1 MQKVYTSRQ
10 QMLLDLSENSN
21 IDYEKTFR
29 ARELAFVTK
38 DGKEFWSPVW
48 HLYIKSLI
56 ENADAKLVHEGC
68 HKYPRSYILLFK
80 DEGQEVESQQEK
92 EELVEPQTDKEEV
105 VDSETE
111 EQEVKKPRG
120 RQPKK

>member
-1 MQKVYTSRQ
+1 MQKVYASRQ

-80 DEGQEVESQQEK
+80 DEQLEVESQPDNQEK
-92 EELVEPQTDKEEV
+92 EEA
-105 VDSETE
+105 VDSESA

-120 RQPKK
+120 RQSKK

>member
-10 QMLLDLSENSN
+10 QMLLDLSEHSN

-48 HLYIKSLI
+48 HLYIQSLI

-80 DEGQEVESQQEK
+80 DEDQEVESQPDKQEK
-92 EELVEPQTDKEEV
+92 EEAVNLE
-105 VDSETE
+105 SS
-111 EQEVKKPRG
+111 EQEAKKPRG
-120 RQPKK
+120 RQAKK

>member
-10 QMLLDLSENSN
+10 QMLLDLSKNSN

-48 HLYIKSLI
+48 HLYIQSLI
-56 ENADAKLVHEGC
+56 ENAEAKLVHEGC

-80 DEGQEVESQQEK
+80 DEQQEVESKVDRQEK
-92 EELVEPQTDKEEV
+92 QEEGF

-111 EQEVKKPRG
+111 EQETKKPRG
-120 RQPKK
+120 RQSKK

>member
-10 QMLLDLSENSN
+10 QMLLDLSEHSN

-48 HLYIKSLI
+48 HLYIQSLV
-56 ENADAKLVHEGC
+56 ENADAKLVQEGC

-80 DEGQEVESQQEK
+80 DEQEITQNN
-92 EELVEPQTDKEEV
+92 TDKKEDV
-105 VDSETE
+105 VVSDTE
-111 EQEVKKPRG
+111 EQEAKKPRG
-120 RQPKK
+120 RQSKK

>member
-80 DEGQEVESQQEK
+80 DEGQDVESQQEK
-92 EELVEPQTDKEEV
+92 EEV
-105 VDSETE
+105 VDSENE

>member
-80 DEGQEVESQQEK
+80 DEG
-92 EELVEPQTDKEEV
+92 EELVKSQTDKEEV
-105 VDSETE
+105 VDSEAE

>member
-80 DEGQEVESQQEK
+80 DEGQEI
-92 EELVEPQTDKEEV
+92 VEPQTDKEEEV
-105 VDSETE
+105 VDSENE

>member
-10 QMLLDLSENSN
+10 QMLLDLSEHSN

-48 HLYIKSLI
+48 HLYIQSLI

-80 DEGQEVESQQEK
+80 DEQEIPQAHTNKK
-92 EELVEPQTDKEEV
+92 EDV
-105 VDSETE
+105 VGSDTE
-111 EQEVKKPRG
+111 EHETKKSRG
-120 RQPKK
+120 RQSKK